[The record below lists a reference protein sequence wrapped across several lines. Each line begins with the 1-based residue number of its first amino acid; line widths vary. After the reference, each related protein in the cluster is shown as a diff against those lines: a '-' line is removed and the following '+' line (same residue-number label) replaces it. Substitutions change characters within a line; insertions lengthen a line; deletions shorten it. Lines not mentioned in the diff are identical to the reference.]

1 VDLPEAVE
9 DRDPVKEKSMT
20 YLSNYMPE
28 ELFETLFTSKE
39 EKKNEIQFRDSSNIQ
54 IERKP
59 CGCMANKV
67 KQPESS

>member
-1 VDLPEAVE
+1 
-9 DRDPVKEKSMT
+9 MT